1 MRRGPL
7 TACVLLLL
15 WQGWVELIDV
25 LVSELGGQVDAKD
38 NYQFTPLHS
47 AANGGHVRAI
57 QRLVQLKHEL
67 DAKDYLGGWLGW

>member
-1 MRRGPL
+1 M
-7 TACVLLLL
+7 
-15 WQGWVELIDV
+15 